1 MSDTPKRAGRPAKG
15 GTALTPAQR
24 VKQSRARAY
33 TAMLQATDN
42 LQGATTQALLG
53 NLQRQI
59 KLIDTKPDHAD
70 VARDVAGMVML
81 ELCNR
86 YKITL
91 TLQ

>member
-1 MSDTPKRAGRPAKG
+1 MSDTPKRVGRPAKG

-24 VKQSRARAY
+24 VKQSRERAY
-33 TAMLQATDN
+33 IAMLQVTDD
-42 LQGATTQALLG
+42 LQGATTTALLG
-53 NLQRQI
+53 NLARQI

-70 VARDVAGMVML
+70 VARDVAASVML

-91 TLQ
+91 PLQ